1 MAEEVPQVSYE
12 DLALIEEEFEDVDT
26 EILRQQYK
34 LSQPAYAK
42 RTETLAKIPNFWP
55 LVFEQAPMEVDGF
68 IQAQDSRIFAESLLN
83 IKVTRPEI
91 DDPKGSPR
99 SLTIEFEFKPND
111 DFEDTVLTK
120 TFWYRRSSDNEVGL
134 VSEPVKINWKKGKD
148 LTEGLTDGAV
158 ALWEARKKTG
168 DMTGKGLPEY
178 TALKEKVENLSGA
191 NTSFFTFFGWVSSR
205 RWVSKEESEK
215 ANKEHQEKRAAR
227 QRGEK
232 VEEPEEEEDED
243 DIGDSEVE
251 VHEAGEHLAITIAE
265 DIWPNAIKF
274 FSQAQELGDMS
285 DVEFEEDDEEDD
297 DEEGEPVD
305 IRALVDA
312 SKKKKRVSDTA
323 PPAKKQKK

>member
-1 MAEEVPQVSYE
+1 
-12 DLALIEEEFEDVDT
+12 
-26 EILRQQYK
+26 
-34 LSQPAYAK
+34 
-42 RTETLAKIPNFWP
+42 
-55 LVFEQAPMEVDGF
+55 MEVDGF
-68 IQAQDSRIFAESLLN
+68 IQAQDSRIFAESLLS

-99 SLTIEFEFKPND
+99 SLTIDFEFKPND
-111 DFEDTVLTK
+111 DFEDTILSK

-134 VSEPVKINWKKGKD
+134 VSEPVKISWKKGKD

-168 DMTGKGLPEY
+168 DMAGKGLPEY

-215 ANKEHQEKRAAR
+215 ANQVHQEKRAAR

-232 VEEPEEEEDED
+232 VEEAEDEKED
-243 DIGDSEVE
+243 DEDEEYGDSEVE

-285 DVEFEEDDEEDD
+285 DVEFEDDDEED

-305 IRALVDA
+305 IRALVGD
-312 SKKKKRVSDTA
+312 SKKKKRVSDAA
-323 PPAKKQKK
+323 PLAKKQKK

>member
-1 MAEEVPQVSYE
+1 M
-12 DLALIEEEFEDVDT
+12 
-26 EILRQQYK
+26 RQQYK
-34 LSQPAYAK
+34 LSQAAYAK
-42 RTETLAKIPNFWP
+42 RTETVAKIDNFWS

-68 IQAQDSRIFAESLLN
+68 IQAQDSRIFAESLLS

-99 SLTIEFEFKPND
+99 SLTIDFEFKPNE
-111 DFEDTVLTK
+111 DFEDTVLSK
-120 TFWYRRSSDNEVGL
+120 TFYYRRASDGEVGL
-134 VSEPVKINWKKGKD
+134 VSEPVKIHWKKGKD

-168 DMTGKGLPEY
+168 DMTAKELPEH
-178 TALKEKVENLSGA
+178 AVLKEKVENLSGA

-205 RWVSKEESEK
+205 RWVSREESEK
-215 ANKEHQEKRAAR
+215 ANEAHKEKRAAR

-232 VEEPEEEEDED
+232 VDEPEEEDED
-243 DIGDSEVE
+243 EDDVFGDSDVE

-297 DEEGEPVD
+297 EGEPVD
-305 IRALVDA
+305 IRALVGA
-312 SKKKKRVSDTA
+312 SKKKKRVSDDA